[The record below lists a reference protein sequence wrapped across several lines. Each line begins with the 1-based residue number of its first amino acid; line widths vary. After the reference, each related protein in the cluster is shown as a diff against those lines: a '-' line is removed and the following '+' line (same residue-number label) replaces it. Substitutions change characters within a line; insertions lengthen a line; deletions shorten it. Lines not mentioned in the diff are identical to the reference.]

1 MGLVCKMMPSLQPMQ
16 KGEGLSFSLLS
27 HQQSKGMAQ
36 SSLLKQLYASVSL
49 PFSFDLKKKLFSRS
63 APWTSRFMNEK
74 ASAER
79 KA

>member
-1 MGLVCKMMPSLQPMQ
+1 M
-16 KGEGLSFSLLS
+16 E
-27 HQQSKGMAQ
+27 Q

-49 PFSFDLKKKLFSRS
+49 PFSFYLKKKLFSRS